1 STNNLIIIVTTNII
15 NNIPHVFGKRSNPI
29 DSNTLFIKGSIP
41 VNSHNLVNCSFK
53 VVSFN
58 NESCGFPII
67 LKLIEY
73 NAIIINILD
82 NKGFIFPFV
91 SNNPLIHP
99 ANNPASAPSIVART
113 GGTPFIIVIVVT
125 AAPVTQLPST
135 VKSGKSNTLNDK

>member
-1 STNNLIIIVTTNII
+1 
-15 NNIPHVFGKRSNPI
+15 
-29 DSNTLFIKGSIP
+29 

-73 NAIIINILD
+73 NAIIINIPD

-91 SNNPLIHP
+91 CNNPVIHP
-99 ANNPASAPSIVART
+99 AKNPASAPSIVARNDVT
-113 GGTPFIIVIVVT
+113 QIIILIVVT
-125 AAPVTQLPST
+125 AEPVTKLPST
-135 VKSGKSNTLNDK
+135 LKSEKSNILNDK